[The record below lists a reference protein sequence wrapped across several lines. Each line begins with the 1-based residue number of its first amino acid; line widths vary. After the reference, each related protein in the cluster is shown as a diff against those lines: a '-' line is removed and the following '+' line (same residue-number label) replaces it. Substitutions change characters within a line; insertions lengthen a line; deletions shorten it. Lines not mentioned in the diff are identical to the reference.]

1 MNGGEAIHRFLS
13 HYSEEVIVSAARLR
27 GLIFENLQDVQE
39 QLDIPAKMIAYGYGR
54 KYSEMVCTL
63 IPSKKGLKLGFY
75 KGVDLPDPHQVLQG
89 KGKLSRYIVIRR
101 AQDINTEAVVKLLN
115 EGLKAYKLRQK
126 K

>member
-1 MNGGEAIHRFLS
+1 MNDDKAINRFLS
-13 HYSEEVIVSAARLR
+13 HYNEDVIVSAARLR
-27 GLIFENLQDVQE
+27 GLIFENLPEVQE

-75 KGVDLPDPHQVLQG
+75 KGVDLPDPHNVLKG
-89 KGKLSRYIVIRR
+89 EGKLSRYVEIRR
-101 AQDINTEAVVKLLN
+101 PEEINTKAVVKLLK
-115 EGLKAYKLRQK
+115 EGFKAYKLRLK

>member
-1 MNGGEAIHRFLS
+1 MNDDKAISRFLS
-13 HYSEEVIVSAARLR
+13 HYSEDVIVSAARLR
-27 GLIFENLQDVQE
+27 GLIFENLPEVQE

-75 KGVDLPDPHQVLQG
+75 KGVDLPDPHNVLKG
-89 KGKLSRYIVIRR
+89 EGKLSRYVEIRR
-101 AQDINTEAVVKLLN
+101 PEEIHTKAVVKLLK
-115 EGLKAYKLRQK
+115 EGFKAYKLRLK